1 MRLDSSVATMTVRP
15 PWRFV
20 WWNPN
25 HVTGWAP
32 PGRCS
37 ANVTMV
43 DAIQHLIDQ
52 KKAS

>member
-1 MRLDSSVATMTVRP
+1 MLDSSVATMKMRP

-25 HVTGWAP
+25 RGKTWAP

-37 ANVTMV
+37 ANATMV
-43 DAIQHLIDQ
+43 DAIQYLIDQ
-52 KKAS
+52 KATS